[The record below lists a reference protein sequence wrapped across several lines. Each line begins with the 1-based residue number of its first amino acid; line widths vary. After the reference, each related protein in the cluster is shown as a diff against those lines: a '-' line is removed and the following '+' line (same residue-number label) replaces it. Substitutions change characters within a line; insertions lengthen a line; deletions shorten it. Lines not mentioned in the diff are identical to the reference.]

1 MSPKAVPETKK
12 KVQPKVLNPNR
23 LRDVVPER
31 VEQKV
36 SVSFKLVSPDV
47 PGLDF
52 HAELSP
58 VCI

>member
-1 MSPKAVPETKK
+1 MPEPKK

-23 LRDVVPER
+23 LRDVVPGR